1 MHKWSKC
8 LSALSALSAQVL
20 KCPRFPSTR
29 LPSECSSVHKC
40 SLIVRGPECFPSAL
54 NVRVPLEYLLCVPE
68 CLIRCHWN
76 KMLNIKKMFYV
87 CEKKQTKMVH
97 WVLTKLTLN
106 QSAEL
111 KSFGDWL
118 YKFDFC
124 IDWILFF
131 VWVPLWETLGWYQ
144 YDLDI
149 TVERKTHPWNSF

>member
-1 MHKWSKC
+1 M
-8 LSALSALSAQVL
+8 L

-40 SLIVRGPECFPSAL
+40 PLIVRGPECFPSAL

-76 KMLNIKKMFYV
+76 KMLHIKKMFYV
-87 CEKKQTKMVH
+87 CEKNKTKMVH
-97 WVLTKLTLN
+97 WVLTKLILN

-111 KSFGDWL
+111 KSFRDWL

-124 IDWILFF
+124 TVWILFF
-131 VWVPLWETLGWYQ
+131 VGTIMRNSRLVSIWSWHYRWTKNSPLKCLLKNNH
-144 YDLDI
+144 D
-149 TVERKTHPWNSF
+149 VC